1 MKHTLLFL
9 ALILVIGSIAITATA
24 CKKETITT
32 EDGEL
37 IIEDV
42 VVGDGDEAQTGDMVS
57 VHYTGTLMDGTVF
70 DSSVAKNK
78 PFEFRLGDGY
88 VIKGWDEGVVGMNI
102 GGQRTLTIPPG
113 MAYGANGIPGV
124 IPPNSTLQFEVEL
137 LEIT

>member
-1 MKHTLLFL
+1 MSRNTNPFKMKHTLLFL

-57 VHYTGTLMDGTVF
+57 VH
-70 DSSVAKNK
+70 
-78 PFEFRLGDGY
+78 
-88 VIKGWDEGVVGMNI
+88 
-102 GGQRTLTIPPG
+102 
-113 MAYGANGIPGV
+113 
-124 IPPNSTLQFEVEL
+124 
-137 LEIT
+137 